1 LARSQ
6 QKGENMKLKVKAI
19 RVNMNLTQKELADIL
34 QMPLSTYQKKENGI
48 SPWLY
53 KEIVEIGKIA
63 NVDISEIEA

>member
-1 LARSQ
+1 MNFTQ
-6 QKGENMKLKVKAI
+6 Q
-19 RVNMNLTQKELADIL
+19 ELADIL
-34 QMPLSTYQKKENGI
+34 NMPLSTYQKKENGI